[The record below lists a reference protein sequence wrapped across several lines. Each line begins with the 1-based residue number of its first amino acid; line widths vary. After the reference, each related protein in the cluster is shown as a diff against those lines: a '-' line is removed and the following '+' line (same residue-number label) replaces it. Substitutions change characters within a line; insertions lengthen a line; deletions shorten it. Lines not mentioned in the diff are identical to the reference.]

1 MGIKISVPKKGLKI
15 DISSIKLYLKKL
27 QSSISKITTIIGFVL
42 LCISLYYIVF
52 DLSRNANALETEATV
67 LEINF
72 NGKNYVADI
81 SYTVNDIEY
90 EKMITIEAESMT
102 VHDNLKIKYNK
113 NNPNDL
119 ILTNHIKKIIIYLP
133 ISIAI
138 LLFNYIKYQKE
149 KNYNSRIFYLK
160 QNGTLIYADIEG
172 IFVNS
177 NAKKKKG
184 KLPYHIKSKYINP
197 TDNQEYTFI
206 SEDHYEDLLL
216 LASSKTITKVPVY
229 INPQKNNDYYV
240 DLVYILPEEEK
251 NEKKQ

>member
-27 QSSISKITTIIGFVL
+27 QSSISTITTIIGFVL
-42 LCISLYYIVF
+42 LCTSLYYIVF
-52 DLSRNANALETEATV
+52 DMSRHMNALETEATV
-67 LEINF
+67 SEINF

-81 SYTVNDIEY
+81 SYTINDIEY
-90 EKMITIEAESMT
+90 EKTIVIEVETMT
-102 VHDNLKIKYNK
+102 VHDSLKIKYNK
-113 NNPNDL
+113 NNPNIL
-119 ILTNHIKKIIIYLP
+119 IMTNHIKEIIIYLP

-138 LLFNYIKYQKE
+138 LLFNYIKYQKQ
-149 KNYNSRIFYLK
+149 KNYNTRIFNLK

-172 IFVNS
+172 IFVNN

-216 LASSKTITKVPVY
+216 LTSSKTITKVPVY
-229 INPQKNNDYYV
+229 INPQKFNDYYV